1 MSRWLWFF
9 TELSNR
15 LWLRAS
21 VYGIGAVLTA
31 LASIY
36 AKRYI
41 PYDIPQKI
49 GVDAVDGLLNIL
61 ASSMLAVTIF
71 SVSTMVS
78 AYSAATNNVT
88 PRATKLL
95 IEDKVSQASL
105 STFIGSFIFS
115 IVGIVA
121 LKTGI
126 YGDTGRVLLFVVT
139 VIIIVI
145 IVVTLLRWIEYLSRL
160 GRVGETIARV
170 EDVATNS
177 LTKRLE
183 NPYLGGEEWP
193 ENFSDQHG
201 EKICLDNAKYV
212 QHIDMGMLAEIAK
225 DNDGK
230 IFVMS
235 MPGKFAHPGFPLAI
249 AQGITNEEALK
260 DIRKAFITGDER
272 SFRQDPRFGLNVLS
286 EIAIR
291 ALSPAI
297 NDPGTAI
304 YCIHCGV
311 RILLLWAGRK
321 ITGKQ
326 KEVQYKNV
334 FVPAITIN
342 NLLDDFF
349 SPIERDGANNFQVA
363 VRLQKSFSALAQT
376 DKDDLKQAVLHHS
389 QLSLQRSLAALTLDE
404 EKHQLKSLAAQIQN
418 TIQLGTKLEQ

>member
-9 TELSNR
+9 IELSNR

-21 VYGIGAVLTA
+21 IYGIGAVITA

-78 AYSAATNNVT
+78 AYSAATSNVT
-88 PRATKLL
+88 PRATRLL

-115 IVGIVA
+115 IVGIIA
-121 LKTGI
+121 LKTGA
-126 YGDTGRVLLFVVT
+126 YGDTGRVLLFIVT
-139 VIIIVI
+139 VFIIVI
-145 IVVTLLRWIEYLSRL
+145 IVITLLRWIEYLSRM

-170 EDVATNS
+170 EDVAEDS
-177 LTKRLE
+177 LIKRLE
-183 NPYLGGEEWP
+183 EPFMGGEPWP
-193 ENFSDQHG
+193 ADFSEQHG
-201 EKICLDNAKYV
+201 EKVFLKTAAYV

-225 DNDGK
+225 DNNGK
-230 IFVMS
+230 IFITA
-235 MPGKFAHPGFPLAI
+235 MPGKFAHPAYPLAI
-249 AQGITNEEALK
+249 AHGIADKGALEN
-260 DIRKAFITGDER
+260 IRKAFITGHER
-272 SFRQDPRFGLNVLS
+272 SFRQDPRFGMDVLS

-304 YCIHCGV
+304 QCIHCGV
-311 RILLLWAGRK
+311 RILMLWTNRQALIRQSEIRYG
-321 ITGKQ
+321 
-326 KEVQYKNV
+326 NV
-334 FVPAITIN
+334 FVKPLSIDD
-342 NLLDDFF
+342 LFDDFF
-349 SPIERDGANNFQVA
+349 SPIERDGAGNFQVA
-363 VRLQKSFSALAQT
+363 VRLQKSFSAFVQSGHEDLA
-376 DKDDLKQAVLHHS
+376 DAARRHSKASLERNLQAMTFEDERARLRELAEALMPED
-389 QLSLQRSLAALTLDE
+389 QLTHLR
-404 EKHQLKSLAAQIQN
+404 
-418 TIQLGTKLEQ
+418 